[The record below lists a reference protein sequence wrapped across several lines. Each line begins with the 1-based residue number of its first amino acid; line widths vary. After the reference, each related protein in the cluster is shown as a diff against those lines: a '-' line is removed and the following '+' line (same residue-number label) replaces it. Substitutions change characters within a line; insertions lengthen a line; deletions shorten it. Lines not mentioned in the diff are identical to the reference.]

1 MDENSRISTPTST
14 AIRKFRAIGAHLSL
28 AALATLAVGLLALA
42 GCGESAQAK
51 AKAQLCA
58 ARGDLVKQIITL
70 SALTLSSSSANTA
83 KASFEAIG
91 KDVTQIKSAQP
102 RLAPPL
108 KGQVE
113 AATHSFVGQVTSI
126 AAGLASKVSPSNA
139 GTQFKSAL
147 SQLSAAYNQTLAPI
161 GCG

>member
-1 MDENSRISTPTST
+1 MPTPTLT
-14 AIRKFRAIGAHLSL
+14 AIRKFRANGTHLSL
-28 AALATLAVGLLALA
+28 ATLAALAVGLLALT

-51 AKAQLCA
+51 AKRQLCA

-91 KDVTQIKSAQP
+91 RDVTQIKTAQS
-102 RLAPPL
+102 RLGPPL

-113 AATHSFVGQVTSI
+113 SATHNFVAQVTSI
-126 AAGLASKVSPSNA
+126 ASGLASKVSASNA
-139 GTQFKSAL
+139 GAQFKSAL

-161 GCG
+161 SCG